1 MKKNIEFTVSTQ
13 EDKSTVEYLLERL
26 DEVENK
32 VEKLE
37 KKIKKLEK
45 KRDKQ

>member
-13 EDKSTVEYLLERL
+13 EDKSTIEYLLERL
-26 DEVENK
+26 DEIESK

-37 KKIKKLEK
+37 KKIKKFEK
-45 KRDKQ
+45 KRDK

>member
-26 DEVENK
+26 DEVESK

>member
-13 EDKSTVEYLLERL
+13 EDKTDIEYILEKL
-26 DEVENK
+26 EELEDK
-32 VEKLE
+32 VSKLE

-45 KRDKQ
+45 KRDK

>member
-13 EDKSTVEYLLERL
+13 EDKFTVEYLLERL

>member
-13 EDKSTVEYLLERL
+13 EDKSTIEYLLERL
-26 DEVENK
+26 DEVETK

-45 KRDKQ
+45 KRDK